1 VDGSL
6 IGFIGERV
14 DRMSVSTLG
23 EVANCPVIRD
33 VY

>member
-1 VDGSL
+1 MDGR
-6 IGFIGERV
+6 FNDERV
-14 DRMSVSTLG
+14 DRMGVSALG